1 MNNRTMYQVNGLA
14 NLSLSNI
21 GLSVI
26 QVVTDFDGRIEPSR
40 VAGLFGDQQLV
51 SNNIYTLTIL
61 LQNQTTDLQ
70 LPDGLK
76 PHMIVNISC
85 PESSPSREPRIP
97 LSFSTSGARAFVSNI
112 EEPEYT
118 ALLEHSPV
126 AQQWS

>member
-70 LPDGLK
+70 CFHG
-76 PHMIVNISC
+76 
-85 PESSPSREPRIP
+85 
-97 LSFSTSGARAFVSNI
+97 
-112 EEPEYT
+112 
-118 ALLEHSPV
+118 
-126 AQQWS
+126 